1 MLDPVAL
8 NRLIEQQITD
18 AVNAQVQTVVSNNDW
33 LVELEDKILSY
44 TQDRI
49 LTKFANSSSM
59 PEIIEAVKNSVT
71 DLFQQGHIPGI
82 DQFVNHDDINRSIFS
97 AVEQTIQSAVLQ
109 LGQDEEWLQR
119 VEHMINQTV
128 ALETISKIGSIDI
141 NTIICQRVDE
151 NMKTIRQQLLTDF
164 ASTGISD
171 QATGCQ
177 LTIMD
182 DNTVVENRLS
192 APELNI
198 VGSAVIQDLAVLGS
212 INTDNASWDTLATN
226 ISEKTLNNITEQWTQ
241 QLVKQVANTITTQ
254 GIDFDQ
260 VTIAGQSLISGNRLA
275 SQVTESNLQSLGVLT
290 NLTVNGPA
298 NIHDTVHVVN
308 RRLGINTQEPEMA
321 LSVWDEEVSV
331 IVGKHKAKQAY
342 IGTSRD
348 QGIAIGT
355 NRIPQVEIDSSGLT
369 TIKKLQVGIHKI
381 SHSAEVPGWAG
392 TKGDIVFNA
401 NPSENRVF
409 AWVCLGSYKW
419 QVIKGAE

>member
-198 VGSAVIQDLAVLGS
+198 VRSAVIQDLAVLGS

-298 NIHDTVHVVN
+298 NIHD
-308 RRLGINTQEPEMA
+308 
-321 LSVWDEEVSV
+321 LS
-331 IVGKHKAKQAY
+331 
-342 IGTSRD
+342 
-348 QGIAIGT
+348 
-355 NRIPQVEIDSSGLT
+355 L
-369 TIKKLQVGIHKI
+369 IHI
-381 SHSAEVPGWAG
+381 
-392 TKGDIVFNA
+392 
-401 NPSENRVF
+401 
-409 AWVCLGSYKW
+409 
-419 QVIKGAE
+419 